1 MRKHCPWG
9 LTLPKLPQVVSGG
22 HRSPSPYPVPTAW
35 EGCSR
40 SRRFVGSGRVL
51 KLTALQ
57 NKLLFILVFKIP
69 HDLAC
74 GFQSYFLS
82 LPFISPVL
90 QRFFLFLINTE
101 FSHLL
106 EAISLCWNGIFYGFH
121 KILRTI
127 KLPSPQRKTLE
138 LPQHF
143 VLLSGHSGH
152 IYVLGWIPTWLQQ
165 AWFLCKL
172 CEKIQWNQR
181 DSFKP
186 TEVATLKAMTLAKG
200 KTKCP
205 TYSCKHRS
213 AAWSQTPSRRL
224 GLGKSLLSMP
234 TGHLWWGL
242 TV

>member
-1 MRKHCPWG
+1 M
-9 LTLPKLPQVVSGG
+9 
-22 HRSPSPYPVPTAW
+22 
-35 EGCSR
+35 
-40 SRRFVGSGRVL
+40 
-51 KLTALQ
+51 
-57 NKLLFILVFKIP
+57 
-69 HDLAC
+69 
-74 GFQSYFLS
+74 
-82 LPFISPVL
+82 L

-172 CEKIQWNQR
+172 CEKIQWNQK

-234 TGHLWWGL
+234 TGSSMMGTNSITYLPGWLRGL
-242 TV
+242 SEFLSAKGLEQCMVHNKCYINSCFIIFEIYMYVYEKWLRSPNLKKRTVGNENLSEGAT